1 VIVSVAL
8 IQFYGQSKINSQCS
22 YLDPILVDFLAFGAA
37 LFLFL
42 EGIYRIFE
50 NPNYSLK
57 KQITVIIRIAFGC
70 AIITLHIIQFIHK

>member
-1 VIVSVAL
+1 MGHSYEEIRTVAIEL
-8 IQFYGQSKINSQCS
+8 LSGH
-22 YLDPILVDFLAFGAA
+22 
-37 LFLFL
+37 
-42 EGIYRIFE
+42 E